1 MENRMLSETEI
12 TTFDKHFNS
21 VRGILEALALREK
34 LPMYGEGPKGMF
46 RHYATSSPALIE
58 LINYLRIRIDQL
70 DQEERLSRKRSFL
83 DLGCGLGVVTHM
95 VKTWA
100 GTPAYGVDICKEY
113 IDIASL
119 GGKSTNF
126 KHSNIFDLRA
136 PYLKNFTFL
145 YMYEPMWRKK
155 PAEKLIDFVVKKL
168 QPHQEIIFRSGGGY
182 GVPHLDKYVQK
193 GKLCSIPRKLIS
205 QYQPPQFYIYKLKQ

>member
-70 DQEERLSRKRSFL
+70 DQEVRLSR
-83 DLGCGLGVVTHM
+83 
-95 VKTWA
+95 
-100 GTPAYGVDICKEY
+100 
-113 IDIASL
+113 
-119 GGKSTNF
+119 
-126 KHSNIFDLRA
+126 
-136 PYLKNFTFL
+136 
-145 YMYEPMWRKK
+145 
-155 PAEKLIDFVVKKL
+155 
-168 QPHQEIIFRSGGGY
+168 
-182 GVPHLDKYVQK
+182 
-193 GKLCSIPRKLIS
+193 
-205 QYQPPQFYIYKLKQ
+205 